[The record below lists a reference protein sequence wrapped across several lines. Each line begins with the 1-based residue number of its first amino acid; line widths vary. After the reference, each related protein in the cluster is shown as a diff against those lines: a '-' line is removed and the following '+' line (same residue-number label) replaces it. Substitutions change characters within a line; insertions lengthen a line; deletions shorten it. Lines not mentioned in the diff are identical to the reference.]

1 MGHEP
6 RSSSDSDQG
15 VRVTHPPRGRRA
27 DTSRVKTFAARSR
40 AARGGSAARR
50 NAPNRCRGA
59 C

>member
-27 DTSRVKTFAARSR
+27 DTSRVKTFAGRP
-40 AARGGSAARR
+40 SASHDDAPTR
-50 NAPNRCRGA
+50 PNRPNRPGCP

>member
-15 VRVTHPPRGRRA
+15 VRVTHPPRARRA
-27 DTSRVKTFAARSR
+27 DTSRVKTFAARPR
-40 AARGGSAARR
+40 APHGGAPAR
-50 NAPNRCRGA
+50 PNRPNRPGCA